1 VADPAPASTSE
12 PPARRLPRGQRRD
25 QIIAAATRAFA
36 RAGFAATNLDDIAAE
51 ASISRAIL
59 YRHFDS
65 KTDLYQAVLDSACG
79 RLIAATGADQFTE
92 ASIGGLLR
100 AAADDPA
107 GFRLLFHHAA
117 REPEFRQTMDQ
128 FHTDMTL
135 VAHKHLAAEIPNP
148 DWAAWAAQLVPTVAI
163 AAVTAWLDAGQPD
176 PEQAADR
183 IREAINGVI
192 SAAQHAGLR

>member
-1 VADPAPASTSE
+1 VADTAAHTASPA
-12 PPARRLPRGQRRD
+12 ARRLPRGARRD

-36 RAGFAATNLDDIAAE
+36 RAGFAATNLDGIAAE
-51 ASISRAIL
+51 AGISRAIL

-79 RLIAATGADQFTE
+79 RLIAATGADEFT
-92 ASIGGLLR
+92 ATSIGGLLR

-117 REPEFRQTMDQ
+117 REPEFRQAMDQ
-128 FHTDMTL
+128 FQVNMTT
-135 VAHKHLAAEIPNP
+135 VAHKHLAAAIPDP
-148 DWAAWAAQLVPTVAI
+148 QWAAWAAQLVPTVAI

-176 PEQAADR
+176 PDRAADR
-183 IREAINGVI
+183 IREASYGVI
-192 SAAQHAGLR
+192 TAAQHA